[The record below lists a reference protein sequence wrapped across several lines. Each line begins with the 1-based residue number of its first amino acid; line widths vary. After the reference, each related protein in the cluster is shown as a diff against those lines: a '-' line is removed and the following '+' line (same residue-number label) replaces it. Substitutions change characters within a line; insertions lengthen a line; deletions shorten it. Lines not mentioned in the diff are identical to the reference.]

1 MFLPRCR
8 SQRTPAQK
16 ALSQIWN
23 VEDKR
28 HPYDAV
34 TAFQA
39 TYGAKFAKANARITD
54 DVELLACYDLR
65 HRPLPEQDQQGSRL
79 PGCRN
84 RHGLQADRSRAG
96 TVPSEVHNSRAISV
110 LLRPRMMRMSTSS
123 SLAPCPTTVRAKW
136 RPGHGD
142 ARARSCSVSRTNQTT
157 KAENMSWSDLRV
169 PPCSGCGAGT
179 DASGTTA
186 A

>member
-1 MFLPRCR
+1 VTFPSSQPPVPAVVGRLAGGTSVRAVWVNKGGGLRVPVGRQHPRQRAPGRAEVVPVGDDRRARCSRRPTSSAAGSIRYRMFLPRCR

-96 TVPSEVHNSRAISV
+96 TVP
-110 LLRPRMMRMSTSS
+110 
-123 SLAPCPTTVRAKW
+123 
-136 RPGHGD
+136 
-142 ARARSCSVSRTNQTT
+142 
-157 KAENMSWSDLRV
+157 
-169 PPCSGCGAGT
+169 
-179 DASGTTA
+179 
-186 A
+186 